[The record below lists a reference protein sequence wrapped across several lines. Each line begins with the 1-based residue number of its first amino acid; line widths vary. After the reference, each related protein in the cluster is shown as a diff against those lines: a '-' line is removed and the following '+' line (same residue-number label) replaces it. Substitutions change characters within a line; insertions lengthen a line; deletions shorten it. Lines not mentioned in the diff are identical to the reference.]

1 MPEAVERGSWRS
13 AAVLK
18 AGSGPRSSPTSRA
31 GRRIFRSR
39 PSGPPTGTP
48 CSPRGLSGSPGPTP
62 TGAPSRRQ
70 SSRRLRTV
78 RSTTSFTGYT
88 SNSTRPRARPR
99 TLWPT
104 CRKEEAMSLPETK
117 PPETRAPVVRFRNV
131 SKEFPGVLAVDSV
144 DLEIMPGEVHVV
156 AGENG
161 AGKSTLMKLLSQVER
176 PSGGEIEISD
186 EAVEFHGPR
195 HAQSLGVAMV
205 YQEFALA
212 SHLSIAENLYMG
224 REPGRF
230 GFVNRR
236 AESQEARGLLERVGL
251 HTDPD
256 RTVSG
261 LTVAEMQRVEIAK
274 ALAIDA
280 KVVIMDEPT
289 ATLAEKEIEGL
300 FEVIR
305 DLQSHGIAILYISH
319 RLDEIFR
326 IADRVTVMRDGKI
339 VDTLP
344 IDDLDEDKLVRL
356 MVGRDIENLYP
367 KTEVEIGD
375 VVLRAEGI
383 TRGHVLKDCSFEVHS
398 GEILGFAGLVGAGR
412 TELARAVFGADR
424 IDSGTIELDG
434 RKLHIRGPQNAINA
448 GIGYLTEDRKGEG
461 LALQLGVDQNITLAH
476 LPTRFGFINLA
487 EERRIARRHR
497 DELNI
502 RTPSIRRRVQV
513 LSGGNQQKVVVARW
527 LETRAR
533 VLFFDEPARGIDVGA
548 KAEMFGLIEDL
559 AKEGQAIVM
568 ISSYL
573 PELLNMC
580 DRILVMHEGEIAG
593 VIPREEFSEE
603 RVMALAA
610 GMEEIA

>member
-1 MPEAVERGSWRS
+1 M
-13 AAVLK
+13 
-18 AGSGPRSSPTSRA
+18 SSPK
-31 GRRIFRSR
+31 
-39 PSGPPTGTP
+39 
-48 CSPRGLSGSPGPTP
+48 
-62 TGAPSRRQ
+62 
-70 SSRRLRTV
+70 
-78 RSTTSFTGYT
+78 
-88 SNSTRPRARPR
+88 N
-99 TLWPT
+99 
-104 CRKEEAMSLPETK
+104 EA
-117 PPETRAPVVRFRNV
+117 ETREPVVRFRNI
-131 SKEFPGVLAVDSV
+131 SKEFPGVLAVDEV
-144 DLEIMPGEVHVV
+144 DLDILPGEVHVV

-176 PSGGEIEISD
+176 PSGGEIEISG
-186 EAVEFHGPR
+186 ERVEFHGPR
-195 HAQSLGVAMV
+195 YAQTLGVAMV

-367 KTEVEIGD
+367 KTEVEIRD

-548 KAEMFGLIEDL
+548 KAEMFSLIEDL
-559 AKEGQAIVM
+559 AKEGQAIAM

-580 DRILVMHEGEIAG
+580 DRILVMHEGEVAG

-610 GMEEIA
+610 GMEENA

>member
-13 AAVLK
+13 AAGRK

-31 GRRIFRSR
+31 GRRTCPSR

-48 CSPRGLSGSPGPTP
+48 CSLPELSDSPSPTP
-62 TGAPSRRQ
+62 TGAPSRRP
-70 SSRRLRTV
+70 SSPGRKTV
-78 RSTTSFTGYT
+78 RSTTSSTAYT
-88 SNSTRPRARPR
+88 ANSTQPPARRR
-99 TLWPT
+99 TRSQL
-104 CRKEEAMSLPETK
+104 CRKEEGMSLPETK

-176 PSGGEIEISD
+176 PSGG
-186 EAVEFHGPR
+186 
-195 HAQSLGVAMV
+195 AMV

-212 SHLSIAENLYMG
+212 PHLSIAENLYMG

-230 GFVNRR
+230 GFVNRGT
-236 AESQEARGLLERVGL
+236 ESEEARGLLERVGSRA
-251 HTDPD
+251 DPD
-256 RTVSG
+256 RPVSS

-289 ATLAEKEIEGL
+289 ATLAEKEIEDL
-300 FEVIR
+300 FGVIR
-305 DLQSHGIAILYISH
+305 DLTSHGIAILYISH
-319 RLDEIFR
+319 KLDEIFR
-326 IADRVTVMRDGKI
+326 IADRVTVMRDGRV

-344 IDDLDEDKLVRL
+344 ASELDEDKLVRL
-356 MVGRDIENLYP
+356 MVGREIGNLYP
-367 KTEVEIGD
+367 KPETEVGE
-375 VVLRAEGI
+375 VLLRVSGI
-383 TRGHVLKDCSFEVHS
+383 TRGNVLKDCSFGVRS

-412 TELARAVFGADR
+412 SELARAVFGADR
-424 IDSGTIELDG
+424 IDSGTVELEGKELRITNPRDAIE
-434 RKLHIRGPQNAINA
+434 A

-461 LALQLGVDQNITLAH
+461 LALELGIHKNITLAN
-476 LPTRFGFINLA
+476 LPTRASFIAL
-487 EERRIARRHR
+487 ETEREIARRRR
-497 DELNI
+497 DQLNI
-502 RTPSIRRRVQV
+502 RTPSIRRKVQV
-513 LSGGNQQKVVVARW
+513 LSGGNQQKVVVAKW
-527 LETRAR
+527 LETEAK

-548 KAEMFGLIEDL
+548 KAEMFGLIGNL
-559 AKEGQAIVM
+559 AKEGRGIVL

-580 DRILVMHEGEIAG
+580 DRILVMHEGEVAG
-593 VIPREEFSEE
+593 VISRGEFSEE
-603 RVMALAA
+603 RVMALATGA
-610 GMEEIA
+610 KEAAA